1 MIRSVISGMIGGA
14 IGAERFR
21 QIMVSVG
28 YDRSTSVHMTETSL
42 SVTTKLFCFVFI
54 LVYSWMYSLL
64 SLYRLGFC
72 FMRESSIASSIVG
85 SFSETYVVL
94 LRIRSIETDNGVEEK
109 TLNDRISASSRT
121 KVHQDSLNFSCLF
134 HIIDAEQKRNHIEH
148 GRFMFSFILF

>member
-1 MIRSVISGMIGGA
+1 MIGGA

-28 YDRSTSVHMTETSL
+28 YDRSTSVHMTETTL

-72 FMRESSIASSIVG
+72 FMRESSIVCLMTEFDLRQRHMLSY
-85 SFSETYVVL
+85 SEC
-94 LRIRSIETDNGVEEK
+94 RSIETDNGVEEK

-148 GRFMFSFILF
+148 GRFMFSFILY